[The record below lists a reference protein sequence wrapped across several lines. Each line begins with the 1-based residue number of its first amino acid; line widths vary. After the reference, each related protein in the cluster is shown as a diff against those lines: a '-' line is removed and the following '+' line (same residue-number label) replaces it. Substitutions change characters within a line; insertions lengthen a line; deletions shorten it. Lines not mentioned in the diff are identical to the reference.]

1 MAAINISLLWSDE
14 IGSYKSVKSKSFI
27 AALFVLA
34 ATLVLPA
41 LARAQEG
48 EPVVVDEVIAQ
59 VNDGIVTL
67 SQLKREM
74 KERVG
79 TLTQNGM
86 TALQANAEVEKKKP
100 ELIAILINEQLLL
113 QKGKELDF
121 TQRVE
126 DEVNKRMLQVAKE
139 NGINSIDKLD
149 QAMRESGVDPVS
161 TRSTMRVEIMKQ
173 AVLESEVDS
182 KLFYGFTS
190 DELHKYFDAHKDK
203 FIKPA
208 SFDLSETFL
217 SLAGKPEADVK
228 ARAAELVKQSRGGAD
243 FCTLAAAY
251 SERPATNGQKPC
263 KIGLFALPDLRPDIA
278 GAVKD
283 VKPGAVSDPLKTDEG
298 YQILKVEARHAGSNA
313 ATFVE
318 NQVRGAMT
326 EERIPKEREDF
337 LQGLR
342 NDAYVK
348 IADSYRPSVE
358 PLLKIVPPAAAT
370 KRDSKNKGKGKILG
384 IFPKP

>member
-1 MAAINISLLWSDE
+1 M
-14 IGSYKSVKSKSFI
+14 KSKSFI

-139 NGINSIDKLD
+139 NGITSMDKLC
-149 QAMRESGVDPVS
+149 QAMKDAGIDCEE
-161 TRSTMRVEIMKQ
+161 TRRTMRIEIMKQ

-203 FIKPA
+203 FIKPE
-208 SFDLSETFL
+208 SIDLSEIFL
-217 SLAGKPEADVK
+217 SLGGKPEADVK

-251 SERPATNGQKPC
+251 TERPATNGQKPC
-263 KIGLFALPDLRPDIA
+263 KIGLFAVPDLRPDIA

-298 YQILKVEARHAGSNA
+298 YQILKVEARNAGSSV

-318 NQVRGAMT
+318 NQVRGALT
-326 EERIPKEREDF
+326 EERLPKERENF

-348 IADSYRPSVE
+348 IADTYRPSVE

-370 KRDSKNKGKGKILG
+370 KRDPKQKGKGKILG
-384 IFPKP
+384 LIPKP

>member
-1 MAAINISLLWSDE
+1 MKL
-14 IGSYKSVKSKSFI
+14 KSII
-27 AALFVLA
+27 AALFIVAVTLILPSLA
-34 ATLVLPA
+34 H
-41 LARAQEG
+41 AQEG

-74 KERVG
+74 KERVE
-79 TLTQNGM
+79 TLKQNGM
-86 TALQANAEVEKKKP
+86 TEQQATAEVEKKRP
-100 ELIAILINEQLLL
+100 ELIAVLINEQLLL
-113 QKGKELDF
+113 QKGKELNF
-121 TQRVE
+121 TPRVE

-139 NGINSIDKLD
+139 NGITSIEKLED
-149 QAMRESGVDPVS
+149 EMRKTGMDPAS
-161 TRSTMRVEIMKQ
+161 TRQTMRVEIMKQ

-203 FIKPA
+203 FIRPE
-208 SFDLSETFL
+208 SIELSEIFL

-228 ARAAELVKQSRGGAD
+228 ARAIQLVTQLRGGAD

-251 SERPATNGQKPC
+251 TERPATNGQKPC
-263 KIGLFALPDLRPDIA
+263 KIGLFAVPDLRPDLA
-278 GAVKD
+278 GAIKNVK
-283 VKPGAVSDPLKTDEG
+283 VAGVSEPLKTDEG
-298 YQILKVEARHAGSNA
+298 YQILKVDARNAGSSV
-313 ATFVE
+313 ATFNE
-318 NQVRGAMT
+318 NQVRSAMT
-326 EERIPKEREDF
+326 EERIGKQREDY

-348 IADSYRPSVE
+348 IAETYRPSVE

-370 KRDSKNKGKGKILG
+370 KRAPKKESKGKILG

>member
-1 MAAINISLLWSDE
+1 M
-14 IGSYKSVKSKSFI
+14 KSKSII
-27 AALFVLA
+27 AALFILA
-34 ATLVLPA
+34 ATLILPSLA
-41 LARAQEG
+41 LAQEG

-74 KERVG
+74 KERVE
-79 TLTQNGM
+79 TLKQNGM
-86 TALQANAEVEKKKP
+86 TAPQAQAEVEKKKP
-100 ELIAILINEQLLL
+100 ELIAVLINEQLLL
-113 QKGKELDF
+113 QKGKELEF

-139 NGINSIDKLD
+139 NGITSIEKLD
-149 QAMRESGVDPVS
+149 QAMKDAGIDPVS

-173 AVLESEVDS
+173 AEVDS
-182 KLFYGFTS
+182 KLFYGFNS

-203 FIKPA
+203 FIKPETV
-208 SFDLSETFL
+208 DLSEIFL
-217 SLAGKPEADVK
+217 GLAGKPEADVK
-228 ARAAELVKQSRGGAD
+228 ARATQLVTQLRGGAD

-251 SERPATNGQKPC
+251 TERPATNGQKPC
-263 KIGLFALPDLRPDIA
+263 KLGLFPTTDLRPDIA
-278 GAVKD
+278 SAIKGVK
-283 VKPGAVSDPLKTDEG
+283 VGGVTDPLKTDEG
-298 YQILKVEARHAGSNA
+298 YEVFRVEARNAGTNA
-313 ATFVE
+313 AVFNE

-326 EERIPKEREDF
+326 EERVGKEREDY

-348 IADSYRPSVE
+348 IADAYRPSVE

-370 KRDSKNKGKGKILG
+370 KREPKKDKGKGKILG

>member
-1 MAAINISLLWSDE
+1 M
-14 IGSYKSVKSKSFI
+14 KSKSII
-27 AALFVLA
+27 AALFILA
-34 ATLVLPA
+34 ATLILPSLA
-41 LARAQEG
+41 LAQEG

-74 KERVG
+74 KERVE
-79 TLTQNGM
+79 TLKQNGM
-86 TALQANAEVEKKKP
+86 TAPQAQAEVEKKKP
-100 ELIAILINEQLLL
+100 ELIAVLINEQLLL
-113 QKGKELDF
+113 QKGKELEF

-139 NGINSIDKLD
+139 NGITSIEKLD
-149 QAMRESGVDPVS
+149 QAMKDAGIDPAA
-161 TRSTMRVEIMKQ
+161 TRSTMRIEIMKQ
-173 AVLESEVDS
+173 AVLEAEVDS
-182 KLFYGFTS
+182 KLFYGFNN

-203 FIKPA
+203 FIKPE
-208 SFDLSETFL
+208 SVDLSEIFL

-228 ARAAELVKQSRGGAD
+228 ARAAELVKQLRGGAD

-251 SERPATNGQKPC
+251 TERPATNTQKPC
-263 KIGLFALPDLRPDIA
+263 KIGLFAVPDLRPDIA
-278 GAVKD
+278 GAIKNVKA
-283 VKPGAVSDPLKTDEG
+283 GGVSDPLKTDEG
-298 YQILKVEARHAGSNA
+298 YQILKVEARNAGSNA

-318 NQVRGAMT
+318 NQVRSAMT

-337 LQGLR
+337 LQSLR

-348 IADSYRPSVE
+348 IADTYRPSVE

>member
-1 MAAINISLLWSDE
+1 M
-14 IGSYKSVKSKSFI
+14 KSKSII

-79 TLTQNGM
+79 TMTQSGM
-86 TALQANAEVEKKKP
+86 TPQQANAEVEKKKP

-149 QAMRESGVDPVS
+149 QAMREAGIDPVS

-203 FIKPA
+203 FIKPE
-208 SFDLSETFL
+208 SIDLSEIFL
-217 SLAGKPEADVK
+217 SLGGKPEADVK
-228 ARAAELVKQSRGGAD
+228 ARAAELVKQLRGGAD

-251 SERPATNGQKPC
+251 TERPATNGQKPC
-263 KIGLFALPDLRPDIA
+263 KIGLFAVPDLRPDIA

-283 VKPGAVSDPLKTDEG
+283 VKAGGVSDPLKTDEG
-298 YQILKVEARHAGSNA
+298 YQILKVEARNAGSTA

-326 EERIPKEREDF
+326 EERIPKEREDY

-348 IADSYRPSVE
+348 IADTYRPSVE

-370 KRDSKNKGKGKILG
+370 KRDPKKEKGKGKILG
-384 IFPKP
+384 LIPKP

>member
-1 MAAINISLLWSDE
+1 M
-14 IGSYKSVKSKSFI
+14 KSKSFI

-139 NGINSIDKLD
+139 NGITSMDKLC
-149 QAMRESGVDPVS
+149 QAMKDAGIDCEE
-161 TRSTMRVEIMKQ
+161 TRRTMRIEIMKQ

-203 FIKPA
+203 FIKPE
-208 SFDLSETFL
+208 SVDLSEIFL
-217 SLAGKPEADVK
+217 SLGGKPEADVK

-251 SERPATNGQKPC
+251 TERPATNGQKPC
-263 KIGLFALPDLRPDIA
+263 KIGLFAVPDLRPDIA

-298 YQILKVEARHAGSNA
+298 YQILKVEARNA
-313 ATFVE
+313 CISVATFVE

-348 IADSYRPSVE
+348 IADTYRPSVE

-370 KRDSKNKGKGKILG
+370 KRDPKPKGKGKILG
-384 IFPKP
+384 LIPKP

>member
-1 MAAINISLLWSDE
+1 M
-14 IGSYKSVKSKSFI
+14 KSKSII
-27 AALFVLA
+27 AALFILA
-34 ATLVLPA
+34 ATLILPS
-41 LARAQEG
+41 LASAQEG

-74 KERVG
+74 KERVE
-79 TLTQNGM
+79 TLKQNGM
-86 TALQANAEVEKKKP
+86 AEPQAMAEVEKKKA
-100 ELIAILINEQLLL
+100 ELIAVLINEQLLL

-121 TQRVE
+121 TQRIE

-139 NGINSIDKLD
+139 NSITSMDKLC
-149 QAMRESGVDPVS
+149 QAMKESGLDCED
-161 TRSTMRVEIMKQ
+161 TRRTMRIEIMKQ

-182 KLFYGFTS
+182 KLFYGFNS

-203 FIKPA
+203 FIKPE
-208 SFDLSETFL
+208 SVNLSEIFL

-228 ARAAELVKQSRGGAD
+228 ARAAELVKQLRGGAD

-251 SERPATNGQKPC
+251 TERPATNGQKPC
-263 KIGLFALPDLRPDIA
+263 KIGLFAIPDLRPDIA
-278 GAVKD
+278 GAIKD
-283 VKPGAVSDPLKTDEG
+283 VKAAGVSDPLKTDEG
-298 YQILKVEARHAGSNA
+298 YQILKVDARNAGSST
-313 ATFVE
+313 ATFNE

-326 EERIPKEREDF
+326 EERIGKEREDY

-348 IADSYRPSVE
+348 IADTYRPSVE

-370 KRDSKNKGKGKILG
+370 KRDPKKGKGKILG
-384 IFPKP
+384 IIPRP

>member
-1 MAAINISLLWSDE
+1 M
-14 IGSYKSVKSKSFI
+14 KSKSII
-27 AALFVLA
+27 AALFILA
-34 ATLVLPA
+34 ATLILPS
-41 LARAQEG
+41 LASAQEG

-74 KERVG
+74 KERVE
-79 TLTQNGM
+79 TLKQNGM
-86 TALQANAEVEKKKP
+86 AEPQAMAEVEKKKA
-100 ELIAILINEQLLL
+100 ELIAVLINEQLLL

-121 TQRVE
+121 TQRIE

-139 NGINSIDKLD
+139 NSITSMDKLC
-149 QAMRESGVDPVS
+149 QAMKEGGLDCED
-161 TRSTMRVEIMKQ
+161 TRRTMRIEIMKQ

-182 KLFYGFTS
+182 KLFYGFNS

-203 FIKPA
+203 FIKPE
-208 SFDLSETFL
+208 SVNLSEIFL

-228 ARAAELVKQSRGGAD
+228 ARAAELVKQLRGGAD

-251 SERPATNGQKPC
+251 TERPATNGQKPC
-263 KIGLFALPDLRPDIA
+263 KIGLFAIPDLRPDIA
-278 GAVKD
+278 GAIKD
-283 VKPGAVSDPLKTDEG
+283 VKAAGVSDPLKTDEG
-298 YQILKVEARHAGSNA
+298 YQILKVDARNAGSST
-313 ATFVE
+313 ATFNE

-326 EERIPKEREDF
+326 EERIGKEREDY

-348 IADSYRPSVE
+348 IADTYRPSVE

-370 KRDSKNKGKGKILG
+370 KRDPKKGKGKILG
-384 IFPKP
+384 IIPRP

>member
-1 MAAINISLLWSDE
+1 M
-14 IGSYKSVKSKSFI
+14 KSKSII
-27 AALFVLA
+27 AALFILA
-34 ATLVLPA
+34 ATLILPS
-41 LARAQEG
+41 LASAQEG

-74 KERVG
+74 KERVE
-79 TLTQNGM
+79 TLKQNGM
-86 TALQANAEVEKKKP
+86 AEPQAMAEVEKKKA
-100 ELIAILINEQLLL
+100 ELIAVLINEQLLL

-121 TQRVE
+121 TQRIE

-139 NGINSIDKLD
+139 NSITSMDKLC
-149 QAMRESGVDPVS
+149 QAMKEGGLDCED
-161 TRSTMRVEIMKQ
+161 TRRTMRIEIMKQ

-182 KLFYGFTS
+182 KLFYGFNS

-203 FIKPA
+203 FIKPE
-208 SFDLSETFL
+208 SVNLSEIFL

-228 ARAAELVKQSRGGAD
+228 ARAAVLVKQLRGGAD

-251 SERPATNGQKPC
+251 TERPATNGQKPC
-263 KIGLFALPDLRPDIA
+263 KIGLFAIPDLRPDIA
-278 GAVKD
+278 GAIKD
-283 VKPGAVSDPLKTDEG
+283 VKAAGVSDPLKTDEG
-298 YQILKVEARHAGSNA
+298 YQILKVDARNAGSST
-313 ATFVE
+313 ATFNE

-326 EERIPKEREDF
+326 EERIGKEREDY

-348 IADSYRPSVE
+348 IADTYRPSVE

-370 KRDSKNKGKGKILG
+370 KRDPKKGKGKILG
-384 IFPKP
+384 IIPRP

>member
-1 MAAINISLLWSDE
+1 M
-14 IGSYKSVKSKSFI
+14 KSKSII
-27 AALFVLA
+27 AALFVLT

-79 TLTQNGM
+79 TLTQSGM
-86 TALQANAEVEKKKP
+86 TAQQANAEVEKKKP

-149 QAMRESGVDPVS
+149 QAMRDAGIDPVS

-203 FIKPA
+203 FIKPE
-208 SFDLSETFL
+208 SVDLSEIFL
-217 SLAGKPEADVK
+217 SLGGKPEADVK

-251 SERPATNGQKPC
+251 TERPATNGQKPC
-263 KIGLFALPDLRPDIA
+263 KIGLFAVPDLRPDIA

-283 VKPGAVSDPLKTDEG
+283 VKPGGVSDPLKTDEG
-298 YQILKVEARHAGSNA
+298 YQILKVEARNAGSTV
-313 ATFVE
+313 ATFAE

-326 EERIPKEREDF
+326 EERIGKEREDY

-348 IADSYRPSVE
+348 IADTYRPSVE

-370 KRDSKNKGKGKILG
+370 KRDPKKEKGRGKILG
-384 IFPKP
+384 IIPKP

>member
-1 MAAINISLLWSDE
+1 M
-14 IGSYKSVKSKSFI
+14 KSKSII
-27 AALFVLA
+27 AALFILA
-34 ATLVLPA
+34 ATLILPS
-41 LARAQEG
+41 LASAQEG

-74 KERVG
+74 KERVE
-79 TLTQNGM
+79 TLKQNGM
-86 TALQANAEVEKKKP
+86 AEPQAMAEVEKKKA
-100 ELIAILINEQLLL
+100 ELIALLINEQLLL

-121 TQRVE
+121 TQRIE

-139 NGINSIDKLD
+139 NSITSMDKLC
-149 QAMRESGVDPVS
+149 QAMKEGGLDCED
-161 TRSTMRVEIMKQ
+161 TRRTMRIEIMKQ

-182 KLFYGFTS
+182 KLFYGFNS

-203 FIKPA
+203 FIKPE
-208 SFDLSETFL
+208 SVNLSEIFL

-228 ARAAELVKQSRGGAD
+228 ARAAELVKQLRGGAD

-251 SERPATNGQKPC
+251 TERPATNGQKPC
-263 KIGLFALPDLRPDIA
+263 KIGLFAIPDLRPDIA
-278 GAVKD
+278 GAIKD
-283 VKPGAVSDPLKTDEG
+283 VKAAGVSDPLKTDEG
-298 YQILKVEARHAGSNA
+298 YQILKVDARNAGSST
-313 ATFVE
+313 ATFNE

-326 EERIPKEREDF
+326 EERIGKERENY

-348 IADSYRPSVE
+348 IADTYRPSVE

-370 KRDSKNKGKGKILG
+370 KRDPKKGKGKILG
-384 IFPKP
+384 IIPRP

>member
-1 MAAINISLLWSDE
+1 MKL
-14 IGSYKSVKSKSFI
+14 KSII
-27 AALFVLA
+27 AALFILA
-34 ATLVLPA
+34 ATLILPSLA
-41 LARAQEG
+41 LAQEG

-74 KERVG
+74 KERVE
-79 TLTQNGM
+79 TLKQNGM
-86 TALQANAEVEKKKP
+86 AEPQAMAEVEKKKA
-100 ELIAILINEQLLL
+100 ELIAVLINEQLLL

-121 TQRVE
+121 TQRIE

-139 NGINSIDKLD
+139 NSITSMDKLC
-149 QAMRESGVDPVS
+149 QAMKEAGLDCED
-161 TRSTMRVEIMKQ
+161 TRRTMRIEIMKQ

-182 KLFYGFTS
+182 KLFYGFNS

-203 FIKPA
+203 FIKPE
-208 SFDLSETFL
+208 SVNLSEIFL

-228 ARAAELVKQSRGGAD
+228 ARAAELVKQLRGGAD

-251 SERPATNGQKPC
+251 TERPATNGQKPC
-263 KIGLFALPDLRPDIA
+263 KIGLFAIPDLRPDIA
-278 GAVKD
+278 GAIKD
-283 VKPGAVSDPLKTDEG
+283 VKAAGVSDPLKTDEG
-298 YQILKVEARHAGSNA
+298 YQILKVDARNAGSST
-313 ATFVE
+313 ATFNE

-326 EERIPKEREDF
+326 EERIGKERENY

-348 IADSYRPSVE
+348 IADTYRPSVE

-370 KRDSKNKGKGKILG
+370 KRDPKKGKGKILG
-384 IFPKP
+384 IIPRP